1 MTESPRPQKVTMACL
16 LAGIGSL
23 IVLISTATMLADWA
37 PSEVQSE
44 VESMI
49 EQPPLDT
56 YNLGLDQVLEWMRLA
71 MMAVAAGS
79 VAAVILAIY
88 AARRHKGSRIALT
101 IVSATSSL
109 LFVASGLA
117 GLLPAAM
124 AIACIVLLGSRDG
137 NDWFNPDRARKR
149 AEAAERAGV
158 GASSGSTSASVTPA
172 PSAPQAPS
180 ASGAPQA
187 PPVSEHARPA
197 DVPFGTAPEAGAR
210 QPYAGAQPPM
220 PRPAPPAKLPGT
232 VLAAVLTA
240 TIMAG
245 MVALA
250 GLVVLAGYA
259 TAPTDLGAELLDNP
273 ALENN
278 PQLDSLGWST
288 ETLGEVV
295 VYSMAGLLVLA
306 LVAIGAALWMLR
318 RSNAARIVL
327 VVLSGVTI
335 ALSVVA
341 TIVGI
346 PWIAAAIAVI
356 VLVFRPSS
364 NDYFRRSEQARQ

>member
-1 MTESPRPQKVTMACL
+1 MTDKPRPQKVTMACL
-16 LAGIGSL
+16 LAGTGSL

-37 PSEVQSE
+37 PGEVRSE

-49 EQPPLDT
+49 GQPPLDT
-56 YNLGLDQVLEWMRLA
+56 YDLGVDQVLEWMRLA

-79 VAAVILAIY
+79 VAAIILAIY

-101 IVSATSSL
+101 IVSAVSSL

-124 AIACIVLLGSRDG
+124 AIACIVLLWSRDA
-137 NDWFNPDRARKR
+137 NDWFNPERARKR
-149 AEAAERAGV
+149 AEAAAHAGV
-158 GASSGSTSASVTPA
+158 GESATPPTSVPPTVGAQV
-172 PSAPQAPS
+172 QAPR
-180 ASGAPQA
+180 AP
-187 PPVSEHARPA
+187 EHARPA
-197 DVPFGTAPEAGAR
+197 DVPFGTAPQGVPGLP
-210 QPYAGAQPPM
+210 QTGGTPPISR
-220 PRPAPPAKLPGT
+220 PRSAVKLPGT
-232 VLAAVLTA
+232 VLAAMLTA

-245 MVALA
+245 LVALA

-259 TAPTDLGAELLDNP
+259 AAPADLGAELIDNP

-278 PQLDSLGWST
+278 PQFESLGWSAQ
-288 ETLGEVV
+288 TLGEIV
-295 VYSMAGLLVLA
+295 VYAMGGMLVLA
-306 LVAIGAALWMLR
+306 LIAIGAALWMLR
-318 RSNAARIVL
+318 RSNAARILL

-364 NDYFRRSEQARQ
+364 NDFFRSAERARR